1 MIEVFRSGEEIEGR
15 LVSFLL
21 MDPTNDGGQW
31 DMLVNLINKYG
42 VMPKKCFPD
51 SHSAGATRRM
61 CAILKSKVRDQ
72 LLNLLGWDGK
82 NCFPDSLGGG
92 GGYLAD
98 VHHSQE

>member
-1 MIEVFRSGEEIEGR
+1 MIEVFRRGEEIEGR

-72 LLNLLGWDGK
+72 SLNMLEWGWQEILPR
-82 NCFPDSLGGG
+82 FSLCW
-92 GGYLAD
+92 GYKAD
-98 VHHSQE
+98 VWHSQK